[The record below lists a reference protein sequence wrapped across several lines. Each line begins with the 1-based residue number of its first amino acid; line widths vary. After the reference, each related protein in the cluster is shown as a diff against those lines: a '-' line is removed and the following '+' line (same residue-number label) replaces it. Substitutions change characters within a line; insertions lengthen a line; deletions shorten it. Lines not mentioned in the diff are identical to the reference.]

1 MSTREPSRPDRRRV
15 RTRAALLAAG
25 RTLLAVRDIDGIS
38 VDEIVAAADVA
49 KGSFYNHFTDKDMFA
64 REIGA
69 AVRRHVEQAVV
80 AANVGVRDPAAALAR
95 GLCVFLRFA
104 IEHRDSAQ
112 VLWRLNPGST
122 MAEAPINQALRA
134 DLARGI
140 RAGRFKG
147 IDVELGV
154 LLVMG
159 AVVIGTRHVLEERVV
174 TPPRSIATGMAA
186 GMLRALGVSAAQAAA
201 GALAAARHVFHAVG
215 TDRAGAMV
223 RRPRASTKKRRE

>member
-1 MSTREPSRPDRRRV
+1 MDRRRLK
-15 RTRAALLAAG
+15 TRAALLAAG
-25 RTLLAVRDIDGIS
+25 RTLLAARDIDGVS

-49 KGSFYNHFTDKDMFA
+49 KGSFYNHFSDKDMFA
-64 REIGA
+64 RAIGG
-69 AVRRHVEQAVV
+69 AVRLQVEQAVA
-80 AANVGVRDPAAALAR
+80 AANAGVTDPAAVVAR
-95 GLCVFLRFA
+95 ALCVFLRFA

-122 MAEAPINQALRA
+122 MAEAPINRALRE

-147 IDVELGV
+147 IDVEIGA

-174 TPPRSIATGMAA
+174 TAPLSIAAGMAG
-186 GMLRALGVSAAQAAA
+186 GMLRALGVSPAQAASTA
-201 GALAAARHVFHAVG
+201 RAAARDVFRDVGQHG
-215 TDRAGAMV
+215 TDAV
-223 RRPRASTKKRRE
+223 DRRPQRAALTGKRRK

>member
-1 MSTREPSRPDRRRV
+1 MDQRRI

-49 KGSFYNHFTDKDMFA
+49 KGSFYNHFSDKDGFA

-69 AVRRHVEQAVV
+69 AVRRQVEQAVV
-80 AANVGVRDPAAALAR
+80 AANVGVADPAAVLAR

-112 VLWRLNPGST
+112 ALWRLNPGST
-122 MAEAPINQALRA
+122 MAEAPINRALRE
-134 DLARGI
+134 DLSRGI
-140 RAGRFKG
+140 RAGRFNG
-147 IDVELGV
+147 IDVEIGV

-159 AVVIGTRHVLEERVV
+159 AVVVGTRHVLEERV
-174 TPPRSIATGMAA
+174 IAAPHAIAEGMAA
-186 GMLRALGVSAAQAAA
+186 GMLRSLGVRPVLA
-201 GALAAARHVFHAVG
+201 GSTACAAAREVFRGVG
-215 TDRAGAMV
+215 
-223 RRPRASTKKRRE
+223 K